1 MSDFEAVVRWYL
13 VLAAA
18 AAVGLPISMFVF
30 GNAWRRAPWFAR
42 PIGMLA
48 VLFPTWYLSSATS
61 IPYSTTGLWITAAL
75 LAIAGWLLVIRCFSL
90 DRRFLT
96 NLAMAE
102 IATLISF
109 LGALWLRGFT
119 PDILNTEKPMDAA
132 FLSSTIRTVSMPPP
146 DPWMAGESINY
157 YYLGYALHGAI
168 ARMAGITTG
177 QAFNLAL
184 ITTTAMVIVAV
195 MGAALVALPR
205 WGKIAAPLSAFLVV
219 AAGNMVGP
227 YDLLKN
233 GRAAWDADWWR
244 GMGWNAS
251 RVVYDNVAAV
261 LNSDGTVR
269 DKAVHI
275 QTINEFPSFSIILG
289 DLHPHLS
296 ALPFAVVSL
305 ALAIGF
311 ARQPSVVSYPQ
322 IIGAGWVGGALYAL
336 NSWDLP
342 TYFSLIALAVLW
354 NIRRTGW
361 KSILI
366 RFGLLCATALI
377 AWAPFL
383 AHFTPPLA
391 ADESVVPSAF
401 RNVPIISSIFKII
414 GANHWE
420 YTSAGEFLKV
430 FGLPYVL
437 ICLALIVAAR
447 RFPAEAQKSQ
457 VMRPIGIA
465 VVIFLL
471 IALLANAPVV
481 IFVGIPGALAAWLLS
496 RYSINRAEGLLAAL
510 FLAGGFLLLITEF
523 FFIHDNFD
531 TRMNTLF
538 KVYYQVWLLWGLGA
552 GLSLAWLIG
561 TSKRLFGRT
570 TLILVATGAIVL
582 GLVYPV
588 TSSYRWSLE
597 FAEWRGLDGLAY
609 VGDMSVDE
617 LAGINWIETNAG
629 KNSTLLEAP
638 GCSYQPISR
647 IPFDHVS
654 AFTGVPT
661 VMGWFGSHERLW
673 RSGDQALEDDIGPR
687 IDQAQGFF
695 KAPSVEFLDKY
706 GIDFVYYGIYEQGE
720 GQSNACEMAGPL
732 PRPDDQWMSDHGF
745 TIGFQQGDVTIWQR
759 TDGNS

>member
-18 AAVGLPISMFVF
+18 ASVGLPIGMFVF
-30 GNAWRRAPWFAR
+30 GNAWCRAPWFAR

-61 IPYSTTGLWITAAL
+61 IPYSTTGLLITTAF
-75 LAIAGWLLVIRCFSL
+75 LAIAGWLLVIRRFSL

-102 IATLISF
+102 VATLISF

-132 FLSSTIRTVSMPPP
+132 FLSSSIRAVSMPPP
-146 DPWMAGESINY
+146 DPWMAGETINY

-195 MGAALVALPR
+195 MGAALVSLPR

-219 AAGNMVGP
+219 ISGNMVGP
-227 YDLLKN
+227 YDLLRD

-251 RVVYDNVAAV
+251 RVVYD
-261 LNSDGTVR
+261 G
-269 DKAVHI
+269 KI

-296 ALPFAVVSL
+296 ALPFAVVAL
-305 ALAIGF
+305 ALSISI
-311 ARQPSVVSYPQ
+311 ARQPSILTYPQ
-322 IIGAGWVGGALYAL
+322 IVGAGWISGALYAL

-342 TYFSLIALAVLW
+342 TYFGLIALAVLW
-354 NIRRTGW
+354 NLRRTGLR
-361 KSILI
+361 KILI
-366 RFGLLCATALI
+366 GLAVLCATALI

-383 AHFTPPLA
+383 VHFTPPLA
-391 ADESVVPSAF
+391 ADESVVPPAF
-401 RNVPIISSIFKII
+401 RNVPIISSIFMII
-414 GANHWE
+414 GSTHQWD

-430 FGLPYVL
+430 FGLPYAL
-437 ICLALIVAAR
+437 ICLSLIVAAR

-496 RYSINRAEGLLAAL
+496 RYSINRTEGLLGAL

-561 TSKRLFGRT
+561 TSKRMFGRT
-570 TLILVATGAIVL
+570 TLVLVATGAIVL

-609 VGDMSVDE
+609 VGDMSADE
-617 LAGINWIETNAG
+617 LAGIHWIEANAG
-629 KNSTLLEAP
+629 ANSTLLEAP

-661 VMGWFGSHERLW
+661 VMGWFGSHEALW
-673 RSGDQALEDDIGPR
+673 RSGDQSLANDIRPR
-687 IDQAQGFF
+687 IDEAQGFF
-695 KAPSVEFLDKY
+695 NAPSVEFLDKY

-745 TIGFQQGDVTIWQR
+745 AIGFQQGDVTIWQR
-759 TDGNS
+759 TDSSS